1 MRISDWS
8 SDVCS
13 SDLFG
18 FNDAVSSALLLT
30 FARTETADVV
40 RQLGWQ
46 NCLAYM
52 NGAIKEDGYK
62 ANLTSIIDKAFAVLD
77 KRASASPVMPAGSV
91 QLLLPGAA
99 QTDRKST
106 RLNSSH

>member
-1 MRISDWS
+1 MPDAARAIGAS
-8 SDVCS
+8 SAATASLPTEVTGTPQTQQ
-13 SDLFG
+13 FG

-62 ANLTSIIDKAFAVLD
+62 ANLTSIIDKEIG
-77 KRASASPVMPAGSV
+77 RASCRERVCQYV
-91 QLLLPGAA
+91 
-99 QTDRKST
+99 
-106 RLNSSH
+106 

>member
-13 SDLFG
+13 SDLVTGTPQTQQFG

-62 ANLTSIIDKAFAVLD
+62 ANLTSIIDKAFAVLE
-77 KRASASPVMPAGSV
+77 KRASAS
-91 QLLLPGAA
+91 
-99 QTDRKST
+99 DRKST

>member
-1 MRISDWS
+1 MTMTGDHQSVVPGPIPLPHNPNPLRICAESIPDAARAIGAS
-8 SDVCS
+8 SAATASLPTEVTGTPQTQQ
-13 SDLFG
+13 FG

-52 NGAIKEDGYK
+52 NGAIH
-62 ANLTSIIDKAFAVLD
+62 
-77 KRASASPVMPAGSV
+77 
-91 QLLLPGAA
+91 
-99 QTDRKST
+99 DRKSVV
-106 RLNSSH
+106 